1 MKKVIL
7 GLAVLANL
15 AFSLEEITQAQIEY
29 VDKECKNKNI
39 AACVGLGDLYLF
51 GLSGLN
57 KDYKKAKFYLEK
69 VCKKDKN
76 IKQDDFFLEACTNLG
91 LMYNNGFG
99 VNQNHK
105 KALELYNIACDGGF
119 AAACQNIGWMYYNG
133 QGMQRDMVKGAAY
146 FRRACD
152 SGNWMACSNFA
163 SYHYSFGDKSKAA
176 QYLKKACNLGKD
188 EYSVQNNPEYKSQ
201 WQKDCD
207 MYDILK

>member
-1 MKKVIL
+1 
-7 GLAVLANL
+7 
-15 AFSLEEITQAQIEY
+15 
-29 VDKECKNKNI
+29 
-39 AACVGLGDLYLF
+39 
-51 GLSGLN
+51 
-57 KDYKKAKFYLEK
+57 
-69 VCKKDKN
+69 
-76 IKQDDFFLEACTNLG
+76 
-91 LMYNNGFG
+91 MYNNGFG

-188 EYSVQNNPEYKSQ
+188 EYSVQNIKVNGKKLAICMTS
-201 WQKDCD
+201 
-207 MYDILK
+207 